1 LADVASG
8 VELSRAARPEQGNLV
23 MERDRIRAEAARLSS
38 SSINPAVEATR
49 PTGASNGAAHVRLAG
64 RRAFIQLGSVVLGVA
79 AITWYVDAGLRQK
92 SPSPPPATPPE
103 LSAPEKPVMREPET
117 STNAAVPAVAEPDPP
132 AAPPPVLDR
141 AAVAEAEAAL
151 DAASRDR
158 ARSENRAAE
167 LARRVSKLS
176 GEAALDAGRARKLA
190 FLVRDPSTRIA
201 QASSRGG
208 FLRGERSKLEREL
221 TNLRQLPRPKYA
233 SILSKTPVARPA
245 DGDEYHFELRRNR
258 VTVINLAKLLEFTK
272 ADAQVRI
279 RLAERMPAISGKV
292 GPVGAFSLEYEL
304 SRALPGSVE
313 ELLDRKT
320 YFNFR
325 AWELVPEFES
335 RGETYEA
342 TRNPL
347 SEFARAINRIVPG
360 HATITLWVYPDSFA
374 IYRHIRS
381 ELVEK
386 GYSVAGRP
394 LPEGMTIRG
403 SPMGTH
409 SAAQ

>member
-1 LADVASG
+1 LASVVVGVVALTLYVQVG
-8 VELSRAARPEQGNLV
+8 LDPKMSRQKREASQARP
-23 MERDRIRAEAARLSS
+23 I
-38 SSINPAVEATR
+38 
-49 PTGASNGAAHVRLAG
+49 
-64 RRAFIQLGSVVLGVA
+64 
-79 AITWYVDAGLRQK
+79 
-92 SPSPPPATPPE
+92 
-103 LSAPEKPVMREPET
+103 
-117 STNAAVPAVAEPDPP
+117 AVPPLPSQSAATKAIVAHAPKPRPKEPAQPIP
-132 AAPPPVLDR
+132 PPPVLDR
-141 AAVAEAEAAL
+141 AAVAAAEAEL

-158 ARSENRAAE
+158 ARAEDRAAG
-167 LARRVSKLS
+167 LVHSLGQLNS
-176 GEAALDAGRARKLA
+176 QAALDAARVRKLA

-201 QASSRGG
+201 QASGRGG
-208 FLRGERSKLEREL
+208 FLRGERTKLEGEL
-221 TNLRQLPRPKYA
+221 TSLRQLPRPKFA
-233 SILSKTPVARPA
+233 SILSKSPVARPA
-245 DGDEYHFELRRNR
+245 EGDEYHFELRKNR
-258 VTVINLAKLLEFTK
+258 VTAINLVKLLELTK

-279 RLAERMPAISGKV
+279 RMADRLPAISGKV

-304 SRALPGSVE
+304 ARAIPGSVE

-335 RGETYEA
+335 RGETYES

-347 SEFARAINRIVPG
+347 SEFSRAINRITPG
-360 HATITLWVYPDSFA
+360 RATITLWVYPDSFA
-374 IYRHIRS
+374 IYGQVRS
-381 ELVEK
+381 ELIDR